1 MYPSFQ
7 KGTQSIYFTMNL
19 IYCLLLV
26 FCGSVFTSA
35 QKTYT
40 VQGTVQDFHD
50 KTMLENAVVKIG
62 NLTAKTDKKGAFS
75 FNKVPAGKY
84 TLVAK
89 HPDCNDY
96 TENIGV
102 DQDLHIT
109 ITLEHHSNDIETIT
123 LHGNHK
129 NNGSLVIK
137 TVSKSDIE
145 KNSID
150 NLGNLLSK
158 ISGVTALK
166 TGNNISKPV
175 IHGLYGSRISILNN
189 GVRLAEQEWGVE
201 HAPNVDINNFQHIDV
216 IKGASALKYG
226 SDAIGGV
233 VVMEPEVF
241 PKKDTIKG
249 SIGLT
254 GISNG
259 RGLGIDVDVAKIW
272 KNGWAVK
279 SGGSIKKL
287 GDQSAPDYNLK
298 NTGMDFSSFNFT
310 VQNNTFDRGISF
322 DYYLTNQNIGILR
335 DSHVST
341 SEDYERAM
349 NANPPVYSGKFSYDI
364 DNPRQVIEHHIAKVS
379 AFKRFEN
386 IGKLSATYSYQY
398 NHRQEYDIRRGEL
411 KDTPALDLE
420 LMTHQFNINDLIE
433 RGKWSLETG
442 IDAGFQN
449 NYSDPATKARRL
461 IPNYDKYSAGAY
473 SIFKYKISPEFNFE
487 AGARYDF
494 TRYDVTKWYDISD
507 WERSYADSYPQF
519 YVKTDQNRVL
529 TRPQLNYN
537 NVSFNAGLEYRPNAN
552 FDLKLNYAK
561 VGRAPNV
568 AELFSD
574 GLHHSAG
581 VIETGD
587 MSLKNEQGHQFNL
600 NIDSKFNVLKGL
612 NVSVNPYFF
621 ITKNFINEVPVG
633 IKGTIR
639 GVFQEWEYQQIDA
652 KMYGV
657 DLDVNWKL
665 SDDLTYVGK
674 GSYVYGQ
681 DDTNNEPLI
690 LMMPPN
696 FSNALQFKK
705 EKWNNFYF
713 TVENQTFLKQT
724 RFPIRN
730 VPLEVYEN
738 GELVDKI
745 LDISTPPSGYSLWN
759 IQTGINISK
768 NFSARLIVN
777 NLFNTSYREYLNRL
791 RFFANEPGRNFIVS
805 LRYKF

>member
-1 MYPSFQ
+1 M
-7 KGTQSIYFTMNL
+7 KL
-19 IYCLLLV
+19 IYSLMLV
-26 FCGSVFTSA
+26 FCGFAFTNA
-35 QKTYT
+35 QQTFT
-40 VQGTVQDFHD
+40 VEGTVKDFHD

-62 NLTAKTDKKGAFS
+62 EFSTKTGKNGKFS
-75 FNKVPAGKY
+75 FDRIPAGKY
-84 TLVAK
+84 ILIAK

-102 DQDLHIT
+102 NQDMHLA
-109 ITLEHHSNDIETIT
+109 ITLEHHVQDIETVTI
-123 LHGNHK
+123 HGSHK
-129 NNGSLVIK
+129 KNGSLVIK
-137 TVSKSDIE
+137 TLEKSDIE
-145 KNSID
+145 RNSTD
-150 NLGNLLSK
+150 NLGNLLSR

-166 TGNNISKPV
+166 TGNNISKPI
-175 IHGLYGSRISILNN
+175 IHGLYGSRISIMNN

-233 VVMEPEVF
+233 VVMEPEIF
-241 PKKDTIKG
+241 PKKDTVKG
-249 SIGLT
+249 SVGLT

-259 RGLGIDVDVAKIW
+259 RGLALDVDVAKVW

-310 VQNNTFDRGISF
+310 VQNNTYERGISF
-322 DYYLTNQNIGILR
+322 DYYLTNQNLGILR

-341 SEDYERAM
+341 SGDYDRAM
-349 NANPPVYSGKFSYDI
+349 NASPPIYSGRFSYDI
-364 DNPRQVIEHHIAKVS
+364 DNPRQVVEHHIAKVS

-398 NHRQEYDIRRGEL
+398 NHRQEYDIRRGDL
-411 KDTPALDLE
+411 NDTPSLDLE
-420 LMTHQFNINDLIE
+420 LMTHQFNLNDLIE
-433 RGKWSLETG
+433 REKWSLETG
-442 IDAGFQN
+442 IDASFQN

-461 IPNYDKYSAGAY
+461 IPNYDKYAAGVY
-473 SIFKYKISPEFNFE
+473 SVFKYKISHDFNFE

-494 TRYDVTKWYDISD
+494 SRYDVTKWYDKSD
-507 WERSYADSYPQF
+507 WENLYANSYPEF
-519 YVKTDQNRVL
+519 YVRTNQNRVL

-537 NVSFNAGLEYRPNAN
+537 NVSFNAGLEYRPSNN
-552 FDLKLNYAK
+552 FDVKFNYSK
-561 VGRAPNV
+561 VGRSPNI

-581 VIETGD
+581 IIETGD

-600 NIDSKFNVLKGL
+600 EVASRFNVLKGL

-639 GVFQEWEYQQIDA
+639 GVFPEWVYQQIDA

-657 DLDVNWKL
+657 DLDINWKL
-665 SDDLTYVGK
+665 TDDLTYVGK

-681 DDTNNEPLI
+681 DDTHNEPLI

-705 EKWNNFYF
+705 QKWNNFYF
-713 TVENQTFLKQT
+713 TVENQTNLRQT
-724 RFPIRN
+724 RFPVRN
-730 VPLEVYEN
+730 APLEVYVD
-738 GELVDKI
+738 GQLVDKEI
-745 LDISTPPSGYSLWN
+745 DFSTPPAGYSLWN

-768 NFSARLIVN
+768 NLSAGLIVN
-777 NLFNTSYREYLNRL
+777 NLFNTAYRDYLNRL
-791 RFFANEPGRNFIVS
+791 RFFADEAGRNFI
-805 LRYKF
+805 LNFRYRF

>member
-1 MYPSFQ
+1 M
-7 KGTQSIYFTMNL
+7 KL
-19 IYCLLLV
+19 IYCLLLI

-62 NLTAKTDKKGAFS
+62 GFTAKTDKKGKFS
-75 FNKVPAGKY
+75 FDKIPAGKY
-84 TLVAK
+84 TLIAR

-109 ITLEHHSNDIETIT
+109 VTLEHHVKDIETVTI
-123 LHGNHK
+123 HGNHK
-129 NNGSLVIK
+129 NNGSLIVK
-137 TVSKSDIE
+137 TLGKSEIE
-145 KNSID
+145 KNSTD

-233 VVMEPEVF
+233 VVMEPEIF
-241 PKKDTIKG
+241 PKKDTVKG
-249 SIGLT
+249 SVNLS

-259 RGLGIDVDVAKIW
+259 RGLGLDVDVAKTW

-287 GDQSAPDYNLK
+287 GDQHTPDYNLM

-310 VQNNTFDRGISF
+310 VQNNNYERGISF
-322 DYYLTNQNIGILR
+322 DYYLTRQNIGIYR
-335 DSHVST
+335 GSHVGNN
-341 SEDYERAM
+341 EDFYNAM
-349 NANPPVYSGKFSYDI
+349 TRRIPAYTGDFSYNI
-364 DNPRQVIEHHIAKVS
+364 DNPRQVIDHHIAKIS

-386 IGKLSATYSYQY
+386 IGKISATYSYQY
-398 NHRQEYDIRRGEL
+398 NHRQEYDIRRGDL
-411 KDTPALDLE
+411 NDIPSLDLE
-420 LMTHQFNINDLIE
+420 LMTHQFNINDLLE

-461 IPNYDKYSAGAY
+461 IPNYDKYSAGLY
-473 SIFKYKISPEFNFE
+473 SIFKYKISHDFNVE

-494 TRYDVTKWYDISD
+494 NRYDVTKWYDSND
-507 WERSYADSYPQF
+507 WEKRYADSYPEF
-519 YVKTDQNRVL
+519 YVKTNQNRVL
-529 TRPQLNYN
+529 ARPKLNYHN
-537 NVSFNAGLEYRPNAN
+537 ISFNAGLEYRPDAN
-552 FDLKLNYAK
+552 FDLKFNYAK
-561 VGRAPNV
+561 VGRTPNI

-574 GLHHSAG
+574 GLHHSAA
-581 VIETGD
+581 VIEIGD
-587 MSLKNEQGHQFNL
+587 MSLKNEEGHQFNL
-600 NIDSKFNVLKGL
+600 TADAKFNVLKGL

-621 ITKNFINEVPVG
+621 ITKNFINEIPTG
-633 IKGTIR
+633 IQNTIR
-639 GVFQEWEYQQIDA
+639 GVFPVWEYQQIDA

-657 DLDVNWKL
+657 DLDINWKL
-665 SDDLTYVGK
+665 TDNLTYVGK

-681 DDTNNEPLI
+681 DDTHNEPLI

-696 FSNALQFKK
+696 FSNALQFNK
-705 EKWNNFYF
+705 ENWSNFYF
-713 TVENQTFLKQT
+713 TLENQTFLKQN
-724 RFPIRN
+724 RFPIHN
-730 VPLEVYEN
+730 ATISIYEN
-738 GELVDKI
+738 GEEVTKTVDF
-745 LDISTPPSGYSLWN
+745 STSPDGYSLWN
-759 IQTGINISK
+759 IRTGVNISK
-768 NFSARLIVN
+768 NLSAGLIIN
-777 NLFNTSYREYLNRL
+777 NIFNVSYRDYLNRM
-791 RFFANEPGRNFIVS
+791 RFFADEAGRNFI
-805 LRYKF
+805 LNFRYRF

>member
-1 MYPSFQ
+1 M
-7 KGTQSIYFTMNL
+7 KL
-19 IYCLLLV
+19 IYCLLLI
-26 FCGSVFTSA
+26 FCGSVLTSA

-62 NLTAKTDKKGAFS
+62 GFTAKTDKKGAFS
-75 FNKVPAGKY
+75 FDKIPAGKY
-84 TLVAK
+84 TLIAK

-109 ITLEHHSNDIETIT
+109 ITLEHHVKDIETVTI
-123 LHGNHK
+123 HGNHK
-129 NNGSLVIK
+129 NNGSLIVK
-137 TVSKSDIE
+137 TLGKSEIE
-145 KNSID
+145 KNSTD

-175 IHGLYGSRISILNN
+175 IHGLYGSRINILNN

-233 VVMEPEVF
+233 VVMEPEIF
-241 PKKDTIKG
+241 PKKDTVKG
-249 SIGLT
+249 SVNLS

-259 RGLGIDVDVAKIW
+259 RGLGLDVDVAKTW

-287 GDQSAPDYNLK
+287 GDQHTPDYNLM

-310 VQNNTFDRGISF
+310 VQNNSYEKGISF
-322 DYYLTNQNIGILR
+322 DYYLTRQNIGIYR
-335 DSHVST
+335 GSHVGNN
-341 SEDYERAM
+341 EDFYNAM
-349 NANPPVYSGKFSYDI
+349 TRKIPAYTGDFSYNI
-364 DNPRQVIEHHIAKVS
+364 DNPRQVIDHHIAKIS

-386 IGKLSATYSYQY
+386 IGKISATYSYQY
-398 NHRQEYDIRRGEL
+398 NHRQEYDIRRGDL
-411 KDTPALDLE
+411 NDIPSLDLA
-420 LMTHQFNINDLIE
+420 LMTHQFNINDLLE

-461 IPNYDKYSAGAY
+461 IPNYDKYSAGVY
-473 SIFKYKISPEFNFE
+473 SIFKYKISHDFNVE

-494 TRYDVTKWYDISD
+494 NRYDVTKWYDSND
-507 WERSYADSYPQF
+507 WENRYADSYPEF
-519 YVKTDQNRVL
+519 YVKTNQNRVL
-529 TRPQLNYN
+529 TRPKLNYQN
-537 NVSFNAGLEYRPNAN
+537 ISFNAGLEYRPDAN
-552 FDLKLNYAK
+552 FDLKFNYAK
-561 VGRAPNV
+561 VGRTPNI

-574 GLHHSAG
+574 GLHHSAA
-581 VIETGD
+581 VIEIGD
-587 MSLKNEQGHQFNL
+587 MSLKNEEGHQFNL
-600 NIDSKFNVLKGL
+600 TADAKFNVLKGL

-621 ITKNFINEVPVG
+621 ITKNFINEIPTG
-633 IKGTIR
+633 IQNTIR
-639 GVFQEWEYQQIDA
+639 GVFPVWEYQQIDA

-665 SDDLTYVGK
+665 TDNLTYVGK

-681 DDTNNEPLI
+681 DDTHNEPLI

-696 FSNALQFKK
+696 FSNALQFNK
-705 EKWNNFYF
+705 ENWSNFYF
-713 TVENQTFLKQT
+713 TLENQTFLKQN
-724 RFPIRN
+724 RFPIHN
-730 VPLEVYEN
+730 ATISIYEN
-738 GELVDKI
+738 GDEVTKTVDF
-745 LDISTPPSGYSLWN
+745 STPPGGYSLWN
-759 IQTGINISK
+759 IRTGINISK
-768 NFSARLIVN
+768 NLSAGLIVN
-777 NLFNTSYREYLNRL
+777 NIFNVSYRDYLNRM
-791 RFFANEPGRNFIVS
+791 RFFADEAGRNFI
-805 LRYKF
+805 LNFRYRF

>member
-1 MYPSFQ
+1 M
-7 KGTQSIYFTMNL
+7 KL
-19 IYCLLLV
+19 IYSLMLV
-26 FCGSVFTSA
+26 LCGLTLINA

-40 VQGTVQDFHD
+40 VEGTVQDFHD
-50 KTMLENAVVKIG
+50 KTMLENAVVNIG
-62 NLTAKTDKKGAFS
+62 GFTAKTDSKGKFI
-75 FNKVPAGKY
+75 FNKIPAGKY
-84 TLVAK
+84 ILIAK
-89 HPDCNDY
+89 HPDCDDY

-102 DQDLHIT
+102 DQDVHVS
-109 ITLEHHSNDIETIT
+109 ITLEHHIKDIETVTI
-123 LHGNHK
+123 HGSHK
-129 NNGSLVIK
+129 SNGSLIIK
-137 TVSKSDIE
+137 TLDKSEIQR
-145 KNSID
+145 NSTD

-158 ISGVTALK
+158 ISGVATLK

-175 IHGLYGSRISILNN
+175 IHGLYGSRIAILNN

-233 VVMEPEVF
+233 VVLEPEIF

-249 SIGLT
+249 SVGLT

-259 RGLGIDVDVAKIW
+259 RGLALDADVARVW

-310 VQNNTFDRGISF
+310 VQNNSYEKGISF

-335 DSHVST
+335 DSHVSST
-341 SEDYERAM
+341 GDYDRAM

-386 IGKLSATYSYQY
+386 IGKLSATYSYQF
-398 NHRQEYDIRRGEL
+398 NHRQEYDIRRGDL
-411 KDTPALDLE
+411 KDTPSLDLE
-420 LMTHQFNINDLIE
+420 LMTHQFNFNDLLE

-442 IDAGFQN
+442 IDGAFQN

-461 IPNYDKYSAGAY
+461 IPNYDKYSAGVY
-473 SIFKYKISPEFNFE
+473 SVFKYKISHEFNFE

-494 TRYDVTKWYDISD
+494 TRYDVTKWYDKSD
-507 WERSYADSYPQF
+507 WDKLYADTFPQF
-519 YVKTDQNRVL
+519 YVKKDENRIL

-537 NVSFNAGLEYRPNAN
+537 NVSFNAGLEYRPNSN
-552 FDLKLNYAK
+552 FDLKFNYAK
-561 VGRAPNV
+561 VGRSPNI

-587 MSLKNEQGHQFNL
+587 MGLKNEQGHQFNL
-600 NIDSKFNVLKGL
+600 TVDSKLNVLKGL
-612 NVSVNPYFF
+612 NISVNPYLF
-621 ITKNFINEVPVG
+621 ITKNFINQVPVG

-639 GVFQEWEYQQIDA
+639 GVFPEWAYQQIDA
-652 KMYGV
+652 TMYGV
-657 DLDVNWKL
+657 DLDINLKL
-665 SDDLTYVGK
+665 TDDLTYVGR
-674 GSYVYGQ
+674 GAYVHGQ

-713 TVENQTFLKQT
+713 TLENQTFLKQT

-730 VPLEVYEN
+730 AALEIYVD
-738 GELVDKI
+738 GELVDKMI
-745 LDISTPPSGYSLWN
+745 DFSTPPSGYSLWN

-768 NFSARLIVN
+768 NLSAGLIVN
-777 NLFNTSYREYLNRL
+777 NLFNTSYRDYLNRL
-791 RFFANEPGRNFIVS
+791 RFFADEAGRNFI
-805 LRYKF
+805 LNFRYRF

>member
-1 MYPSFQ
+1 M
-7 KGTQSIYFTMNL
+7 KL
-19 IYCLLLV
+19 IYSLMLI
-26 FCGSVFTSA
+26 FCGFAFTNA
-35 QKTYT
+35 QKTYA
-40 VQGTVQDFHD
+40 VEGVVQDFHD

-62 NLTAKTDKKGAFS
+62 NFTAKTDKKGKFS
-75 FNKVPAGKY
+75 LEKVPAGKY
-84 TLVAK
+84 ILIAK

-96 TENIGV
+96 TENIAV
-102 DQDLHIT
+102 TQDMHLAI
-109 ITLEHHSNDIETIT
+109 ILEHHVQDIETVTI
-123 LHGNHK
+123 HGSHK
-129 NNGSLVIK
+129 KNGSLIIK
-137 TVSKSDIE
+137 TLDKTDIE
-145 KNSID
+145 RNSTD

-166 TGNNISKPV
+166 TGNNISKPI
-175 IHGLYGSRISILNN
+175 IHGLYGSRVAIMNN
-189 GVRLAEQEWGVE
+189 GVKLAEQEWGVE

-233 VVMEPEVF
+233 VVLEPEIF

-249 SIGLT
+249 SVGLT

-259 RGLGIDVDVAKIW
+259 RGLGLDVDVAKVW

-310 VQNNTFDRGISF
+310 VQNNSYEKGISF

-341 SEDYERAM
+341 SNDYDRAM
-349 NANPPVYSGKFSYDI
+349 NANPPIYSGKFSYDI

-411 KDTPALDLE
+411 NDTPSLDLE
-420 LMTHQFNINDLIE
+420 LMTHQFNLNDLLE
-433 RGKWSLETG
+433 REKWSLETG
-442 IDAGFQN
+442 VDASFQN

-461 IPNYDKYSAGAY
+461 IPNYDKYAAGFY
-473 SIFKYKISPEFNFE
+473 SVFKYKISSEFNFE

-494 TRYDVTKWYDISD
+494 TRYDVTKWYDKSD
-507 WERSYADSYPQF
+507 WVNLYANNFPQF

-537 NVSFNAGLEYRPNAN
+537 NVSFNAGLEYRPSSN
-552 FDLKLNYAK
+552 FDLKFNYAK
-561 VGRAPNV
+561 VGRSPNV

-581 VIETGD
+581 IIETGD
-587 MSLKNEQGHQFNL
+587 MGLKNEQGDQFNL
-600 NIDSKFNVLKGL
+600 TLDSKFNVLRGL
-612 NVSVNPYFF
+612 NISVNPYFF

-639 GVFQEWEYQQIDA
+639 GVFPEWQYQQIDA
-652 KMYGV
+652 KMYGL

-665 SDDLTYVGK
+665 TDDLTYVGK
-674 GSYVYGQ
+674 GSYVHGQ
-681 DDTNNEPLI
+681 DETNNEPLI

-696 FSNALQFKK
+696 FSNAIQFKK

-713 TVENQTFLKQT
+713 TVENQISLKQT

-730 VPLEVYEN
+730 APLEIYVD
-738 GELVDKI
+738 GQLVDKEI
-745 LDISTPPSGYSLWN
+745 DFSTPPNGYSLWN

-768 NFSARLIVN
+768 NLSAGLIVN
-777 NLFNTSYREYLNRL
+777 NLFNTSYRDYLNRL
-791 RFFANEPGRNFIVS
+791 RFFADEAGRNFI
-805 LRYKF
+805 LNFRYKF

>member
-1 MYPSFQ
+1 M
-7 KGTQSIYFTMNL
+7 KL
-19 IYCLLLV
+19 IYCLLLI
-26 FCGSVFTSA
+26 FCGSVLTSA

-62 NLTAKTDKKGAFS
+62 GFTAKTNKKGAFS
-75 FNKVPAGKY
+75 FDKIPAGKY
-84 TLVAK
+84 TLIAK

-109 ITLEHHSNDIETIT
+109 ITLEHHVKDIETVTI
-123 LHGNHK
+123 HGNHK
-129 NNGSLVIK
+129 NNGSLIVK
-137 TVSKSDIE
+137 TLGKSEIE
-145 KNSID
+145 KNSTD

-175 IHGLYGSRISILNN
+175 IHGLYGSRINILNN

-233 VVMEPEVF
+233 VVMEPEIF
-241 PKKDTIKG
+241 PKKDTVKG
-249 SIGLT
+249 SVNFS

-259 RGLGIDVDVAKIW
+259 RGLGLDVDVAKTW

-287 GDQSAPDYNLK
+287 GDQHTPDYNLM

-310 VQNNTFDRGISF
+310 VQNNSYEKGISF
-322 DYYLTNQNIGILR
+322 DYYLTRQNIGIYR
-335 DSHVST
+335 GSHVGNN
-341 SEDYERAM
+341 EDFYNAM
-349 NANPPVYSGKFSYDI
+349 TRKIPAYTGDFSYNI
-364 DNPRQVIEHHIAKVS
+364 DNPRQVIDHHIAKIS

-386 IGKLSATYSYQY
+386 IGKISATYSYQY
-398 NHRQEYDIRRGEL
+398 NHRQEYDIRRGDL
-411 KDTPALDLE
+411 NDIPSLDLA
-420 LMTHQFNINDLIE
+420 LMTHQFNINDLLE

-461 IPNYDKYSAGAY
+461 IPNYDKYSAGVY
-473 SIFKYKISPEFNFE
+473 SIFKYKISHDFNVE

-494 TRYDVTKWYDISD
+494 NRYDVTKWYDSND
-507 WERSYADSYPQF
+507 WENRYADSYPEF
-519 YVKTDQNRVL
+519 YVKTNQNRVL
-529 TRPQLNYN
+529 TRPKLNYQN
-537 NVSFNAGLEYRPNAN
+537 ISFNAGLEYRPDAN
-552 FDLKLNYAK
+552 FDLKFNYAK
-561 VGRAPNV
+561 VGRTPNI

-574 GLHHSAG
+574 GLHHSAA
-581 VIETGD
+581 VIEIGD
-587 MSLKNEQGHQFNL
+587 MSLKNEEGHQFNL
-600 NIDSKFNVLKGL
+600 TADAKFNVLKGL

-621 ITKNFINEVPVG
+621 ITKNFINEIPTG
-633 IKGTIR
+633 IQNTIR
-639 GVFQEWEYQQIDA
+639 GVFPVWEYQQIDA

-665 SDDLTYVGK
+665 TDNLTYVGK

-681 DDTNNEPLI
+681 DDTHNEPLI

-696 FSNALQFKK
+696 FSNALQFNK
-705 EKWNNFYF
+705 ENWSNFYF
-713 TVENQTFLKQT
+713 TLENQTFLKQN
-724 RFPIRN
+724 RFPIHN
-730 VPLEVYEN
+730 ATISIYEN
-738 GELVDKI
+738 GDEVTKTVDF
-745 LDISTPPSGYSLWN
+745 STPPGGYSLWN
-759 IQTGINISK
+759 IRTGINISK
-768 NFSARLIVN
+768 NLSAGLIVN
-777 NLFNTSYREYLNRL
+777 NIFNVSYRDYLNRM
-791 RFFANEPGRNFIVS
+791 RFFADEAGRNFI
-805 LRYKF
+805 LNFRYRF

>member
-1 MYPSFQ
+1 M
-7 KGTQSIYFTMNL
+7 KL
-19 IYCLLLV
+19 IYSLMLIL
-26 FCGSVFTSA
+26 CGFAFSNA

-40 VQGTVQDFHD
+40 VEGVVQDFHD
-50 KTMLENAVVKIG
+50 KTLLENAVVKIG
-62 NLTAKTDKKGAFS
+62 DFTAKTDKKGKFS
-75 FNKVPAGKY
+75 FEKIPAGKY
-84 TLVAK
+84 ILIAK

-96 TENIGV
+96 TENIAV
-102 DQDLHIT
+102 AQDMHVA
-109 ITLEHHSNDIETIT
+109 ITLEHHVQDIETVTI
-123 LHGNHK
+123 HGNHK
-129 NNGSLVIK
+129 KNGSLIIK
-137 TVSKSDIE
+137 TLDKTDIE
-145 KNSID
+145 RNSTE

-166 TGNNISKPV
+166 TGNNISKPI
-175 IHGLYGSRISILNN
+175 IHGLYGSRIAILNN
-189 GVRLAEQEWGVE
+189 GVKLAEQEWGVE

-233 VVMEPEVF
+233 VVMEPEIF

-249 SIGLT
+249 SVGLT

-259 RGLGIDVDVAKIW
+259 RGLGLDIDVAKVW

-310 VQNNTFDRGISF
+310 VQNNSYEKGISF

-335 DSHVST
+335 DSHVAT
-341 SEDYERAM
+341 SGDYDRAM
-349 NANPPVYSGKFSYDI
+349 NANPPIYSGKFSYDI
-364 DNPRQVIEHHIAKVS
+364 DNPRQVVEHHIAKVS

-411 KDTPALDLE
+411 NDTPSLDLE
-420 LMTHQFNINDLIE
+420 LMTHQFNLNDLLE
-433 RGKWSLETG
+433 REKWSLETG
-442 IDAGFQN
+442 IDASFQN

-461 IPNYDKYSAGAY
+461 IPNYDKYAAGFY
-473 SIFKYKISPEFNFE
+473 SVFKYKISSDFNFE

-494 TRYDVTKWYDISD
+494 TRYDVTKWYDKSD
-507 WERSYADSYPQF
+507 WEKLYADSFPQF
-519 YVKTDQNRVL
+519 YVKTDQNRIL

-537 NVSFNAGLEYRPNAN
+537 NVSFNAGLEYRPSSN
-552 FDLKLNYAK
+552 FDLKFNYAK
-561 VGRAPNV
+561 VGRSPNV

-581 VIETGD
+581 IIETGD
-587 MSLKNEQGHQFNL
+587 MALKNEQGHQFNL
-600 NIDSKFNVLKGL
+600 TVDSKFNVLRGL
-612 NVSVNPYFF
+612 TISVNPYFF

-639 GVFQEWEYQQIDA
+639 GVFPEWQYQQIDA

-657 DLDVNWKL
+657 DLDVNWRL
-665 SDDLTYVGK
+665 TDDLTYVGK
-674 GSYVYGQ
+674 GSYVHGQ
-681 DDTNNEPLI
+681 DETNNEPLI

-696 FSNALQFKK
+696 FSNAIQFKK

-713 TVENQTFLKQT
+713 TVENQTSLKQT

-730 VPLEVYEN
+730 APLEIYVD
-738 GELVDKI
+738 GQLVDKEI
-745 LDISTPPSGYSLWN
+745 DFSTPPNGYSLWN
-759 IQTGINISK
+759 IQTGININK
-768 NFSARLIVN
+768 NLSAGLIVN
-777 NLFNTSYREYLNRL
+777 NLFNTSYRDYLNRL
-791 RFFANEPGRNFIVS
+791 RFFADEAGRNFI
-805 LRYKF
+805 LNFRYRF

>member
-1 MYPSFQ
+1 M
-7 KGTQSIYFTMNL
+7 L
-19 IYCLLLV
+19 IL
-26 FCGSVFTSA
+26 CGFAFSNA

-40 VQGTVQDFHD
+40 VEGVVQDFHD
-50 KTMLENAVVKIG
+50 KTLLENAVVKIG
-62 NLTAKTDKKGAFS
+62 DFTAKTDKKGKFS
-75 FNKVPAGKY
+75 FEKIPAGKY
-84 TLVAK
+84 ILIAK

-96 TENIGV
+96 TENIAV
-102 DQDLHIT
+102 AQDMHVA
-109 ITLEHHSNDIETIT
+109 ITLEHHVQDIETVTI
-123 LHGNHK
+123 HGNHK
-129 NNGSLVIK
+129 KNGSLIIK
-137 TVSKSDIE
+137 TLDKTDIE
-145 KNSID
+145 RNSTE

-166 TGNNISKPV
+166 TGNNISKPI
-175 IHGLYGSRISILNN
+175 IHGLYGSRIAILNN
-189 GVRLAEQEWGVE
+189 GVKLAEQEWGVE

-233 VVMEPEVF
+233 VVMEPEIF

-249 SIGLT
+249 SVGLT

-259 RGLGIDVDVAKIW
+259 RGLGLDVDVAKVW

-310 VQNNTFDRGISF
+310 VQNNSYEKGISF

-335 DSHVST
+335 DSHVAT
-341 SEDYERAM
+341 SGDYDRAM
-349 NANPPVYSGKFSYDI
+349 NANPPIYSGKFSYDI

-411 KDTPALDLE
+411 NDTPSLDLE
-420 LMTHQFNINDLIE
+420 LMTHQFNLNDLLE
-433 RGKWSLETG
+433 REKWSLETG
-442 IDAGFQN
+442 VDASFQN

-461 IPNYDKYSAGAY
+461 IPNYDKYAAGFY
-473 SIFKYKISPEFNFE
+473 SVFKYKISSEFNFE

-494 TRYDVTKWYDISD
+494 TRYDVTKWYDKSD
-507 WERSYADSYPQF
+507 WENLYADSFPQF

-537 NVSFNAGLEYRPNAN
+537 NVSFNAGLEYRPSSN
-552 FDLKLNYAK
+552 FDLKFNYAK
-561 VGRAPNV
+561 VGRSPNV

-581 VIETGD
+581 IIETGD
-587 MSLKNEQGHQFNL
+587 MALKNEQGHQFNL
-600 NIDSKFNVLKGL
+600 TVDSKFNVLRGL
-612 NVSVNPYFF
+612 NISVNPYFF

-639 GVFQEWEYQQIDA
+639 GVFPEWQYQQIDA

-657 DLDVNWKL
+657 DLDVNWRL
-665 SDDLTYVGK
+665 TDDLTYVGK
-674 GSYVYGQ
+674 GSYVHGQ
-681 DDTNNEPLI
+681 DETNNEPLI

-696 FSNALQFKK
+696 FSNAIQFKK

-713 TVENQTFLKQT
+713 TVENQTSLKQT

-730 VPLEVYEN
+730 APLEIYVD
-738 GELVDKI
+738 GQLVDKEI
-745 LDISTPPSGYSLWN
+745 DFSTPPNGYSLWN

-768 NFSARLIVN
+768 NLSAGLTVN
-777 NLFNTSYREYLNRL
+777 NLFNTSYRDYLNRL
-791 RFFANEPGRNFIVS
+791 RFFADEAGRNFI
-805 LRYKF
+805 LNFRYKF

>member
-1 MYPSFQ
+1 M
-7 KGTQSIYFTMNL
+7 
-19 IYCLLLV
+19 
-26 FCGSVFTSA
+26 
-35 QKTYT
+35 YT

-50 KTMLENAVVKIG
+50 KTMLENAVVKMG
-62 NLTAKTDKKGAFS
+62 GSTVKTDKKGKFS
-75 FNKVPAGKY
+75 FDKIPAGEY
-84 TLVAK
+84 SLTAQ
-89 HPDCNDY
+89 HPDCHDY
-96 TENIGV
+96 TENIKV
-102 DQDLHIT
+102 DQDIHLV
-109 ITLEHHSNDIETIT
+109 ITLEHHSNDIETVTI
-123 LHGNHK
+123 HGSHK
-129 NNGSLVIK
+129 SNGSLVIK
-137 TVSKSDIE
+137 TLDKSEIE
-145 KNSID
+145 RNSTD

-158 ISGVTALK
+158 ISGVATLK

-189 GVRLAEQEWGVE
+189 GVKLAEQEWGVE

-233 VVMEPEVF
+233 VVLEPEIF

-249 SIGLT
+249 SVGLT

-259 RGLGIDVDVAKIW
+259 RGLGLDVDVAKVW

-279 SGGSIKKL
+279 TRGSIKKL

-310 VQNNTFDRGISF
+310 VQNNSYEKGISF

-335 DSHVST
+335 DSHVS
-341 SEDYERAM
+341 SSGDYDRAM
-349 NANPPVYSGKFSYDI
+349 TASPPIYSGKFSYDI

-411 KDTPALDLE
+411 NDTPSLDLE
-420 LMTHQFNINDLIE
+420 LMTHQFNLNDLLE

-442 IDAGFQN
+442 IDASFQN

-461 IPNYDKYSAGAY
+461 IPNYDKYSAGVY
-473 SIFKYKISPEFNFE
+473 SVLKYKISHDFNFE

-494 TRYDVTKWYDISD
+494 TRYDVTKWYDQAD
-507 WERSYADSYPQF
+507 WDKLYADAFPKF
-519 YVKTDQNRVL
+519 YVKKDKNRIL
-529 TRPQLNYN
+529 TRPKLNYN
-537 NVSFNAGLEYRPNAN
+537 NVSFNAGLEYHPSVN
-552 FDLKLNYAK
+552 FDLKFNYAR
-561 VGRAPNV
+561 VGRSPNI

-587 MSLKNEQGHQFNL
+587 MALKNEQGHQFNL
-600 NIDSKFNVLKGL
+600 TVDSKFNVLKGL
-612 NVSVNPYFF
+612 NISVNPYAF
-621 ITKNFINEVPVG
+621 ITKNFINQVPVG

-639 GVFQEWEYQQIDA
+639 GVFPEWEYQQIDA

-657 DLDVNWKL
+657 DLDINWKL
-665 SDDLTYVGK
+665 TDDLTYVGK

-681 DDTNNEPLI
+681 DDTHNEPLI

-713 TVENQTFLKQT
+713 TVENQTFLKQN
-724 RFPIRN
+724 RFPVRN
-730 VPLEVYEN
+730 VELEVYVD
-738 GELVDKI
+738 GELTNKI
-745 LDISTPPSGYSLWN
+745 IDLSTPPNTYSLWN

-768 NFSARLIVN
+768 NLSAGLIVN
-777 NLFNTSYREYLNRL
+777 NLFNTSYRDYLNRL
-791 RFFANEPGRNFIVS
+791 RFFADEAGRNFI
-805 LRYKF
+805 LNFRYRF

>member
-1 MYPSFQ
+1 M
-7 KGTQSIYFTMNL
+7 KL

-40 VQGTVQDFHD
+40 VEGTVQDFHD
-50 KTMLENAVVKIG
+50 KTWLENAVIKIG
-62 NLTAKTDKKGAFS
+62 NFTAKTNKKGQFS
-75 FNKVPAGKY
+75 FDKIPAGKY
-84 TLVAK
+84 TLIAQ

-102 DQDLHIT
+102 DKDVQLV
-109 ITLEHHSNDIETIT
+109 ITLEHHIKDIETVTI
-123 LHGNHK
+123 HGSHK
-129 NNGSLVIK
+129 NNGSLVVK
-137 TVSKSDIE
+137 TLNKSDIE
-145 KNSID
+145 KNSTD
-150 NLGNLLSK
+150 NLGNLLSR

-175 IHGLYGSRISILNN
+175 IHGLYGSRICILNN

-233 VVMEPEVF
+233 VVMEPEIF

-259 RGLGIDVDVAKIW
+259 RGLGLDADVARVW

-287 GDQSAPDYNLK
+287 GDQSAPNYNLK

-310 VQNNTFDRGISF
+310 VQNNTYERGISF

-341 SEDYERAM
+341 SEDYDRAM
-349 NANPPVYSGKFSYDI
+349 NANPPIYSGKFTYDI

-398 NHRQEYDIRRGEL
+398 NHRQEYDIRRGNLNE
-411 KDTPALDLE
+411 TPSLDME
-420 LMTHQFNINDLIE
+420 LMTHQFNINDLLE
-433 RGKWSLETG
+433 REKWSLETG
-442 IDAGFQN
+442 IDASFQN

-473 SIFKYKISPEFNFE
+473 SVFKYKISPEFNFE

-494 TRYDVTKWYDISD
+494 TRYDVTKWYDKSD
-507 WERSYADSYPQF
+507 WEKLYADAYPQF

-552 FDLKLNYAK
+552 FDLKFNYAK
-561 VGRAPNV
+561 VGRSPNV

-581 VIETGD
+581 IIETGY
-587 MSLKNEQGHQFNL
+587 MGLKNEQGHQFNL
-600 NIDSKFNVLKGL
+600 NVDSKFNVLKGL

-621 ITKNFINEVPVG
+621 ITKNFINEIPVG

-639 GVFQEWEYQQIDA
+639 GVFPEWAYQQIDA

-657 DLDVNWKL
+657 DLDVNWRL
-665 SDDLTYVGK
+665 TDNLTYVGK

-681 DDTNNEPLI
+681 DDTHDEPLI

-705 EKWNNFYF
+705 QNWSNFYF

-730 VPLEVYEN
+730 ATLELYVN
-738 GELVDKI
+738 GELVDKEI
-745 LDISTPPSGYSLWN
+745 DFSTPPNGYSLWN

-768 NFSARLIVN
+768 NLSAGLIVN

-791 RFFANEPGRNFIVS
+791 RFFADEAGRNFI
-805 LRYKF
+805 LNFRYRF

>member
-1 MYPSFQ
+1 M
-7 KGTQSIYFTMNL
+7 KL
-19 IYCLLLV
+19 IYCLLLI
-26 FCGSVFTSA
+26 FCGSVLTSA

-62 NLTAKTDKKGAFS
+62 GFTAKTDKKGAFS
-75 FNKVPAGKY
+75 FDKIPAGKY
-84 TLVAK
+84 TLIAK

-109 ITLEHHSNDIETIT
+109 ITLEHHVKDIETVTI
-123 LHGNHK
+123 HGNHK
-129 NNGSLVIK
+129 NNGSLIVK
-137 TVSKSDIE
+137 TLGKSEIE
-145 KNSID
+145 KNSTD

-175 IHGLYGSRISILNN
+175 IHGLYGSRINILNN

-233 VVMEPEVF
+233 VVMEPEIF

-249 SIGLT
+249 SVNLS

-259 RGLGIDVDVAKIW
+259 RGLGLDVDVAKTW

-287 GDQSAPDYNLK
+287 GDQHTPDYNLM

-310 VQNNTFDRGISF
+310 VQNNSYEKGISF
-322 DYYLTNQNIGILR
+322 DYYMTRQNIGIYR
-335 DSHVST
+335 GSHVGNN
-341 SEDYERAM
+341 EDFYNAM
-349 NANPPVYSGKFSYDI
+349 TRKIPAYTGDFSYNI
-364 DNPRQVIEHHIAKVS
+364 DNPRQVIDHHIAKIS

-386 IGKLSATYSYQY
+386 IGKISATYSYQY
-398 NHRQEYDIRRGEL
+398 NHRQEYDIRRGDL
-411 KDTPALDLE
+411 NDIPSLDLA
-420 LMTHQFNINDLIE
+420 LMTHQFNINDLLE

-461 IPNYDKYSAGAY
+461 IPNYDKYSAGVY
-473 SIFKYKISPEFNFE
+473 SIFKYKISHDFNVE

-494 TRYDVTKWYDISD
+494 NRYDVTKWYDSND
-507 WERSYADSYPQF
+507 WENRYADSYPEF
-519 YVKTDQNRVL
+519 YVKTNQNRVL
-529 TRPQLNYN
+529 TRPKLNYQN
-537 NVSFNAGLEYRPNAN
+537 ISFNAGLEYRPDAN
-552 FDLKLNYAK
+552 FDLKFNYAK
-561 VGRAPNV
+561 VGRTPNI

-574 GLHHSAG
+574 GLHHSAA
-581 VIETGD
+581 VIEIGD
-587 MSLKNEQGHQFNL
+587 MSLKNEEGHQFNL
-600 NIDSKFNVLKGL
+600 TADAKFNVLKGL

-621 ITKNFINEVPVG
+621 ITKNFINEIPTG
-633 IKGTIR
+633 IQNTIR
-639 GVFQEWEYQQIDA
+639 GVFPVWEYQQIDA

-657 DLDVNWKL
+657 DLDINWKL
-665 SDDLTYVGK
+665 TDNLTYVGK

-681 DDTNNEPLI
+681 DDTHNEPLI

-696 FSNALQFKK
+696 FSNALQFNK
-705 EKWNNFYF
+705 ENWSNFYF
-713 TVENQTFLKQT
+713 TLENQTFLKQN
-724 RFPIRN
+724 RFPVHNATISIYEGGE
-730 VPLEVYEN
+730 EVTKT
-738 GELVDKI
+738 VDF
-745 LDISTPPSGYSLWN
+745 STPPGGYSLWN
-759 IQTGINISK
+759 IRTGVNISK
-768 NFSARLIVN
+768 NLSAGLIVN
-777 NLFNTSYREYLNRL
+777 NIFNVSYRDYLNRM
-791 RFFANEPGRNFIVS
+791 RFFSDEAGRNFI
-805 LRYKF
+805 LNFRYRF

>member
-1 MYPSFQ
+1 M
-7 KGTQSIYFTMNL
+7 KL
-19 IYCLLLV
+19 IYSLLLI
-26 FCGSVFTSA
+26 FCGLAFTNA
-35 QKTYT
+35 QKTFT
-40 VQGTVQDFHD
+40 VQGFVQDFHD
-50 KTMLENAVVKIG
+50 KTMLENTVVKIG
-62 NLTAKTDKKGAFS
+62 DFATKTDKKGRFS
-75 FNKVPAGKY
+75 INNIPPGNY
-84 TLVAK
+84 TLIAK

-96 TENIGV
+96 TENVGV
-102 DQDLHIT
+102 TQDLQLT
-109 ITLEHHSNDIETIT
+109 VLLEHHVQNIETVTI
-123 LHGNHK
+123 HGSHK
-129 NNGSLVIK
+129 TNGSLVIK
-137 TVSKSDIE
+137 TLDKSEIE
-145 KNSID
+145 RNSTD

-158 ISGVTALK
+158 ISGVTALR
-166 TGNNISKPV
+166 TGNTISKPV

-201 HAPNVDINNFQHIDV
+201 HAPNIDINNFQHIDV

-233 VVMEPEVF
+233 VVLEPEIF
-241 PKKDTIKG
+241 PKKDTVKG
-249 SIGLT
+249 VLGIS

-259 RGLGIDVDVAKIW
+259 RGLALDADVAKVW

-310 VQNNTFDRGISF
+310 VQNNTYEKGISF

-335 DSHVST
+335 DSHVS
-341 SEDYERAM
+341 SSGDYDRAM
-349 NANPPVYSGKFSYDI
+349 NANPPVYSGNFSYDI

-379 AFKRFEN
+379 TFKRFEN

-398 NHRQEYDIRRGEL
+398 NHRQEYDIRRGDL
-411 KDTPALDLE
+411 KDTPSLDLE
-420 LMTHQFNINDLIE
+420 LMTHQFNMNDLLE
-433 RGKWSLETG
+433 REKWSLETG
-442 IDAGFQN
+442 IDGSFQN

-461 IPNYDKYSAGAY
+461 IPNYDKYTAGAY
-473 SIFKYKISPEFNFE
+473 SVFKYKISHDFNLE

-494 TRYDVTKWYDISD
+494 ARYDVTKWYDKSD
-507 WERSYADSYPQF
+507 WEQRYADVFPEF

-537 NVSFNAGLEYRPNAN
+537 NVSFNAGLEYRPNAD
-552 FDLKLNYAK
+552 FDLKFNYAK
-561 VGRAPNV
+561 VGRSPNV

-581 VIETGD
+581 IIETGD
-587 MSLKNEQGHQFNL
+587 MGLKNEQGHQFNL
-600 NIDSKFNVLKGL
+600 TVDSRFNVLHGL

-621 ITKNFINEVPVG
+621 ITKNLINEIPVG

-639 GVFQEWEYQQIDA
+639 GVFPEWAYQQIDA
-652 KMYGV
+652 KMYGLDV
-657 DLDVNWKL
+657 DVNWKL
-665 SDDLTYVGK
+665 TDDLTYIGK

-681 DDTNNEPLI
+681 DDTNSEPLI

-705 EKWNNFYF
+705 EKWNHFYF

-730 VPLEVYEN
+730 ADLEVYID
-738 GELVDKI
+738 GELTNKTIDF
-745 LDISTPPSGYSLWN
+745 STPPNGYSLWN
-759 IQTGINISK
+759 IQTGINLSK
-768 NFSARLIVN
+768 NLSAGLIVN
-777 NLFNTSYREYLNRL
+777 NLLNTSYRDYLNRL
-791 RFFANEPGRNFIVS
+791 RFFANEAGRNFI
-805 LRYKF
+805 LNFRYRF

>member
-1 MYPSFQ
+1 M
-7 KGTQSIYFTMNL
+7 KL
-19 IYCLLLV
+19 IYSLMLV
-26 FCGSVFTSA
+26 FCGLASISA
-35 QKTYT
+35 QKTYS
-40 VQGTVQDFHD
+40 VEGTVQDFHD
-50 KTMLENAVVKIG
+50 KTMLENAVVNIG
-62 NLTAKTDKKGAFS
+62 GFTAKTNAKGKFT
-75 FNKVPAGKY
+75 FNKIPAGKY
-84 TLVAK
+84 TLIAK

-102 DQDLHIT
+102 DQDLHLV
-109 ITLEHHSNDIETIT
+109 ITLEHHSHDIETVTI
-123 LHGNHK
+123 HGSHK
-129 NNGSLVIK
+129 SNGSLIIK
-137 TVSKSDIE
+137 TLDKSEIE
-145 KNSID
+145 RNSTD

-158 ISGVTALK
+158 ISGVATLK
-166 TGNNISKPV
+166 TGNNISKPI

-189 GVRLAEQEWGVE
+189 GVKLAEQEWGVE

-233 VVMEPEVF
+233 VVLEPEIF

-249 SIGLT
+249 SVGLT

-259 RGLGIDVDVAKIW
+259 RGLGLDVDVAKIW

-279 SGGSIKKL
+279 TRGSIKKL

-310 VQNNTFDRGISF
+310 VQNNSYEKGISF

-335 DSHVST
+335 DSHVS
-341 SEDYERAM
+341 SSGDYDRAM
-349 NANPPVYSGKFSYDI
+349 TASPPIYSGKFSYDI

-411 KDTPALDLE
+411 NDTPSLDLE
-420 LMTHQFNINDLIE
+420 LMTHQFNLNDLLE

-442 IDAGFQN
+442 IDASFQN

-461 IPNYDKYSAGAY
+461 IPNYDKYSAGVY
-473 SIFKYKISPEFNFE
+473 SVLKYKISHDFNFE

-494 TRYDVTKWYDISD
+494 TRYDVTKWYDQAD
-507 WERSYADSYPQF
+507 WDKLYADAFPQF
-519 YVKTDQNRVL
+519 YVKKDKNRIL
-529 TRPQLNYN
+529 TRPKLNYN

-552 FDLKLNYAK
+552 FDLKFNYAR
-561 VGRAPNV
+561 VGRSPNI

-587 MSLKNEQGHQFNL
+587 MALKNEQGHQFNL
-600 NIDSKFNVLKGL
+600 TVDSKFNVLKGL
-612 NVSVNPYFF
+612 NISVNPYAF
-621 ITKNFINEVPVG
+621 ITKNFINQVPVG

-639 GVFQEWEYQQIDA
+639 GVFPEWEYQQIDA

-657 DLDVNWKL
+657 DLDINWKL
-665 SDDLTYVGK
+665 TNDLAYVGK

-681 DDTNNEPLI
+681 DDTHNEPLI

-713 TVENQTFLKQT
+713 TVENQTFLKQN
-724 RFPIRN
+724 RFPVRN
-730 VPLEVYEN
+730 VELEVYVN
-738 GELVDKI
+738 GELTNKTID
-745 LDISTPPSGYSLWN
+745 LSTPPNTYSLWN

-768 NFSARLIVN
+768 NLSAGLIVN
-777 NLFNTSYREYLNRL
+777 NLFNTSYRDYLNRL
-791 RFFANEPGRNFIVS
+791 RFFADEAGRNFI
-805 LRYKF
+805 LNFRYRF